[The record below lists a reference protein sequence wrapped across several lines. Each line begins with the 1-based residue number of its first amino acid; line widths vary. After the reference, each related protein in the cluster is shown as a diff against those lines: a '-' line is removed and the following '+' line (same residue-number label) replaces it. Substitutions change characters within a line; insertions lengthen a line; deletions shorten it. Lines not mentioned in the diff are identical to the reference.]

1 MFLDVKFN
9 TVPSALLE
17 RLNPIMKQLCK
28 EPSCHLYHASIPYK
42 HVNRYRRST
51 FQCSKFQVNVFT
63 EGKLKCLG
71 YVTDSRV
78 GALLVAAVFLDARL
92 VEGNGAGP
100 LRKWYMAMHCDDQCE
115 SWLREVEDISSL
127 CISDYQ
133 KRVKK
138 MLL

>member
-1 MFLDVKFN
+1 
-9 TVPSALLE
+9 
-17 RLNPIMKQLCK
+17 MKQLCK

-42 HVNRYRRST
+42 YVNRYRRST
-51 FQCSKFQVNVFT
+51 LHCSKFQVT
-63 EGKLKCLG
+63 ILIDGKLKCLG

-92 VEGNGAGP
+92 VEGIGAVS
-100 LRKWYMAMHCDDQCE
+100 LRKWYMAMHCDEQCE
-115 SWLREVEDISSL
+115 SWLQEIEDLSSL